1 MAQKVQ
7 VQLLDDIDESEATE
21 TVEFGLDGTRYEID
35 LNGLHAEELRKSVAE
50 YVEHARRA
58 GSVRAIGRRRPRAD
72 AAVIREALTEL
83 GWGDELNA
91 KGRIPGHLIAVYE
104 AGTRKPTAMQAP
116 SELPPEVHAEVTEV
130 ITEAK
135 DEVKERRNRRK
146 AAVAAHPA
154 NEHTAAPAATKAT
167 ASVPAS
173 PTAEAPTKPLKRP
186 TQRGAQRKGAGAAKD
201 AAAEA
206 DTTTAM

>member
-50 YVEHARRA
+50 YVDHARKA
-58 GSVRAIGRRRPRAD
+58 SSVRATGRRPTRAD
-72 AAVIREALTEL
+72 AAVIRERLIEL
-83 GWGDELNA
+83 GWAGDLKE
-91 KGRIPGHLIAVYE
+91 KGRIPGHLVAVYE
-104 AGTRKPTAMQAP
+104 AGTRKPTATEAP
-116 SELPPEVHAEVTEV
+116 PELPPEVDAKVTEV

-135 DEVKERRNRRK
+135 DGVKERRNRRK

-154 NEHTAAPAATKAT
+154 NEHTVAPAATKAT